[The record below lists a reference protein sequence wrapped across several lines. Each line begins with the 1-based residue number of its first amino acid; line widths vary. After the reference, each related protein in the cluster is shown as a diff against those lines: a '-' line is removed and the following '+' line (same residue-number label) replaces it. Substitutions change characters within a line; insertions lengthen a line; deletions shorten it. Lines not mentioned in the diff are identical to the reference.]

1 MRKGFESLY
10 TELVMA
16 LIVTSIG
23 AAILPLM
30 RTVGSLDV
38 EVPEADSSLYALVV
52 RDSGDIVIINDG
64 DAGHVIHVICTDGDV
79 VSEEVG
85 PGYGVVI
92 EEPCTSYTIVDEDGD
107 AVPVTI
113 VG

>member
-23 AAILPLM
+23 AVVLPLM
-30 RTVGSLDV
+30 RTVGDLGV
-38 EVPEADSSLYALVV
+38 EVPETSPQIYALVV
-52 RDSGDIVIINDG
+52 RDSGNIVVIND
-64 DAGHVIHVICTDGDV
+64 DSVVHLIHVICTEGGT

-85 PGYGVVI
+85 PGQGMVI
-92 EEPCTSYTIVDEDGD
+92 EQPCDSYTVIDENGY

>member
-10 TELVMA
+10 AELVMA

-30 RTVGSLDV
+30 RTVGNLDV
-38 EVPEADSSLYALVV
+38 EVPDTDSFLYAIVV
-52 RDSGDIVIINDG
+52 RDSGDIVVINDDEVGHIIN
-64 DAGHVIHVICTDGDV
+64 VVCSDGDV
-79 VSEEVG
+79 LSEEVD

-92 EEPCTSYTIVDEDGD
+92 EHPCTSYTIIDEGGN

>member
-10 TELVMA
+10 AELVMA

-38 EVPEADSSLYALVV
+38 EVPEVDSSLYALVV
-52 RDSGDIVIINDG
+52 RDSGDIVVIND
-64 DAGHVIHVICTDGDV
+64 DEVGHIIHVVCTDGGV

-92 EEPCTSYTIVDEDGD
+92 EQPCTSYTIVDEDGG

>member
-10 TELVMA
+10 TELIMA

-23 AAILPLM
+23 AAILPMM
-30 RTVGSLDV
+30 RTVGSLNV
-38 EVPEADSSLYALVV
+38 EVPEVDPQLYALVV
-52 RDSGDIVIINDG
+52 RESGDIVIIND
-64 DAGHVIHVICTDGDV
+64 DDTSHIIYVICTDGGV
-79 VSEEVG
+79 VSEEVE

-92 EEPCTSYTIVDEDGD
+92 EQPCTSYTIVDEGGD

>member
-10 TELVMA
+10 AELVMA

-30 RTVGSLDV
+30 RTVGRLDV
-38 EVPEADSSLYALVV
+38 EVLDADSLLYALVV
-52 RDSGDIVIINDG
+52 RGSGDIVVIND
-64 DAGHVIHVICTDGDV
+64 DEIEHIIHVVCTEGAV

-92 EEPCTSYTIVDEDGD
+92 EQPCTSYTIVDEGGN